1 MERSISSAATS
12 KLPRWS
18 TSTTAPLATV
28 NRSTLATTKALS
40 TDSQLRISIAMVGQ
54 TSRWHGQ
61 MPRAWFTSPTRDRP
75 TRDERQV
82 QRGRQRGKGEEEKGK
97 GSSLCPFPFSRL
109 PFGL

>member
-1 MERSISSAATS
+1 MERSISSSATS
-12 KLPRWS
+12 KLPRRS
-18 TSTTAPLATV
+18 TSTMAPLATV
-28 NRSTLATTKALS
+28 NRSTLETTKALS

-82 QRGRQRGKGEEEKGK
+82 HGDRGKGKGQRAKGKGQRGKGEGVKGE
-97 GSSLCPFPFSRL
+97 GV
-109 PFGL
+109 